1 MSSAASNLVN
11 KVWNYCNL
19 LRDDG
24 VSYGDYVEQLTYLLF
39 LKMDYER
46 TRPPYNKKSTIPE
59 DYNWASLIELDGLP
73 LERHYRNTL
82 ENLGKE
88 PGILG
93 IIFRKA
99 QNKIQNPAHLR
110 RLIVDLIDKEPWSA
124 LSADVKGDIYEGLL
138 EKNAQDTKSGAGQYF
153 TPRVLI
159 DAIVD
164 VMRPQP
170 GPPSS
175 IPPRAPAVSSFPRP
189 ATSSKNTS
197 SIATRSRH
205 LQTQALY
212 AVELVA
218 ATARLCAMN
227 LLLHGL
233 GNEKNIAAGK
243 DSLAAKPSVNYDM
256 VLTNPPFGKKSS
268 VTIINQEATR

>member
-1 MSSAASNLVN
+1 M
-11 KVWNYCNL
+11 
-19 LRDDG
+19 DG
-24 VSYGDYVEQLTYLLF
+24 
-39 LKMDYER
+39 
-46 TRPPYNKKSTIPE
+46 I
-59 DYNWASLIELDGLP
+59 P
-73 LERHYRNTL
+73 LEKHYRDIL

-99 QNKIQNPAHLR
+99 QNKIQNPAHLH

-124 LSADVKGDIYEGLL
+124 HTADLKGDIYEGLL

-153 TPRVLI
+153 TPRALI
-159 DAIVD
+159 DAIVQ

-170 GPPSS
+170 QTT
-175 IPPRAPAVSSFPRP
+175 IIDPAAGTGGFLLSAAAHILKDHKLDRDQV
-189 ATSSKNTS
+189 
-197 SIATRSRH
+197 RH

-218 ATARLCAMN
+218 STARLCAMN

-243 DSLAAKPSVNYDM
+243 DSLAAKPSVNYDV

-268 VTIINQEATR
+268 VTIVQPGWGRGEGAQRGSARRLLGHHRQ

>member
-124 LSADVKGDIYEGLL
+124 LSADSQRRYL
-138 EKNAQDTKSGAGQYF
+138 
-153 TPRVLI
+153 R
-159 DAIVD
+159 
-164 VMRPQP
+164 
-170 GPPSS
+170 
-175 IPPRAPAVSSFPRP
+175 RP
-189 ATSSKNTS
+189 ARKKRPRYEIRRRSVLHAARPDRRHRRGHASAAGNRHH
-197 SIATRSRH
+197 RSRRRYRWLPAFGRQPH
-205 LQTQALY
+205 PQGLQ
-212 AVELVA
+212 
-218 ATARLCAMN
+218 AR
-227 LLLHGL
+227 
-233 GNEKNIAAGK
+233 
-243 DSLAAKPSVNYDM
+243 S
-256 VLTNPPFGKKSS
+256 
-268 VTIINQEATR
+268 

>member
-24 VSYGDYVEQLTYLLF
+24 VSYGGYVEQLTYLLF

-124 LSADVKGDIYEGLL
+124 LSADSQRRYLRRPARKKRPRYEIRRRSVLHASRPDRRHRPGH
-138 EKNAQDTKSGAGQYF
+138 ASAAGNRHHRSRRRHRWF
-153 TPRVLI
+153 
-159 DAIVD
+159 
-164 VMRPQP
+164 
-170 GPPSS
+170 
-175 IPPRAPAVSSFPRP
+175 SSFSLQHVLKDYKLDRDQV
-189 ATSSKNTS
+189 
-197 SIATRSRH
+197 RH

-218 ATARLCAMN
+218 STARL
-227 LLLHGL
+227 
-233 GNEKNIAAGK
+233 
-243 DSLAAKPSVNYDM
+243 
-256 VLTNPPFGKKSS
+256 
-268 VTIINQEATR
+268 

>member
-24 VSYGDYVEQLTYLLF
+24 VSHGDYVEQLTYLLF

-59 DYNWASLIELDGLP
+59 DYNWASLIQLDGLP
-73 LERHYRNTL
+73 LERHYCNTL

-124 LSADVKGDIYEGLL
+124 SAPTSRAIS
-138 EKNAQDTKSGAGQYF
+138 TKACSKR
-153 TPRVLI
+153 TPRT
-159 DAIVD
+159 
-164 VMRPQP
+164 RNP
-170 GPPSS
+170 
-175 IPPRAPAVSSFPRP
+175 APASTSLP
-189 ATSSKNTS
+189 A
-197 SIATRSRH
+197 
-205 LQTQALY
+205 
-212 AVELVA
+212 
-218 ATARLCAMN
+218 
-227 LLLHGL
+227 
-233 GNEKNIAAGK
+233 
-243 DSLAAKPSVNYDM
+243 
-256 VLTNPPFGKKSS
+256 F
-268 VTIINQEATR
+268 

>member
-1 MSSAASNLVN
+1 MASAASNLVN
-11 KVWNYCNL
+11 KVWNYCHL

-46 TRPPYNKKSTIPE
+46 TRPPYRRKSTIPE
-59 DYNWASLIELDGLP
+59 HYNWASLIELDGLP

-88 PGILG
+88 PDILG
-93 IIFRKA
+93 IIFKKA

-124 LSADVKGDIYEGLL
+124 LSADVKGDSYEGLL

-159 DAIVD
+159 DAIVE

-170 GPPSS
+170 GTAI
-175 IPPRAPAVSSFPRP
+175 IPPRAPVVFSSPRP
-189 ATSSKNTS
+189 ATSASTTS
-197 SIATRSRH
+197 LTATR
-205 LQTQALY
+205 Y
-212 AVELVA
+212 A
-218 ATARLCAMN
+218 TCKPRRSTPSN
-227 LLLHGL
+227 SWLLPR
-233 GNEKNIAAGK
+233 ASA
-243 DSLAAKPSVNYDM
+243 P
-256 VLTNPPFGKKSS
+256 
-268 VTIINQEATR
+268 

>member
-1 MSSAASNLVN
+1 MSSAAGNLVS

-46 TRPPYNKKSTIPE
+46 TRPPYNHKSTIPE
-59 DYNWASLIELDGLP
+59 DYNWASLMEVDGIP

-138 EKNAQDTKSGAGQYF
+138 QKNAEDVKSGAGQYF

-159 DAIVD
+159 DAIVE

-170 GPPSS
+170 WRFQRPPGPRYS
-175 IPPRAPAVSSFPRP
+175 RGRDHRRP
-189 ATSSKNTS
+189 AGCPR
-197 SIATRSRH
+197 SIRPNR
-205 LQTQALY
+205 
-212 AVELVA
+212 
-218 ATARLCAMN
+218 RRP
-227 LLLHGL
+227 G
-233 GNEKNIAAGK
+233 
-243 DSLAAKPSVNYDM
+243 
-256 VLTNPPFGKKSS
+256 
-268 VTIINQEATR
+268 